1 MTSVQT
7 YNTSLLLLWL
17 HCIAGK
23 INLRGAEAQSQG
35 GLTMQE
41 RHADSD
47 ASYSSAPSSS
57 SVEDTSSSDD
67 GYDLT
72 LIARGNVRVD
82 TMSWIQVI
90 RSKYGFEDSV
100 GGTMP
105 PLTPGRTASS
115 NANAAKIADS
125 VFDDK

>member
-1 MTSVQT
+1 M
-7 YNTSLLLLWL
+7 LLLPRF
-17 HCIAGK
+17 IAGK

-47 ASYSSAPSSS
+47 ASYSTPSASFSSTSTEDTPSS
-57 SVEDTSSSDD
+57 E

-105 PLTPGRTASS
+105 PSTPGRTASS
-115 NANAAKIADS
+115 NANAAKIANS
-125 VFDDK
+125 IFDDK